1 MKKKQKKKENKE
13 NKEKQMSSRK
23 DKEGDKER
31 KKSKDKKEK
40 VSVSFYLLRYPQP
53 LKFVLGFRM
62 GFEGP
67 ETIVSLWAHSRRKN
81 GALGDACTSSY
92 REGNVQFWVFFCFVF
107 QYGRPSVDLSY
118 FRGEVLNELGQVRD
132 SAFIGNDLKYVHTFM
147 GEESIDEFEYLTHL
161 GLEPNISREVFR
173 MERMFLEQGEKPCY
187 YIIFTLGVLR
197 S

>member
-53 LKFVLGFRM
+53 LKFLLGFRM

-67 ETIVSLWAHSRRKN
+67 EIIVSLWAHLRRKD
-81 GALGDACTSSY
+81 GVVRGMLAPPLTERGMCSLGFFLFFFNI
-92 REGNVQFWVFFCFVF
+92 EG
-107 QYGRPSVDLSY
+107 L
-118 FRGEVLNELGQVRD
+118 
-132 SAFIGNDLKYVHTFM
+132 
-147 GEESIDEFEYLTHL
+147 
-161 GLEPNISREVFR
+161 
-173 MERMFLEQGEKPCY
+173 
-187 YIIFTLGVLR
+187 
-197 S
+197 